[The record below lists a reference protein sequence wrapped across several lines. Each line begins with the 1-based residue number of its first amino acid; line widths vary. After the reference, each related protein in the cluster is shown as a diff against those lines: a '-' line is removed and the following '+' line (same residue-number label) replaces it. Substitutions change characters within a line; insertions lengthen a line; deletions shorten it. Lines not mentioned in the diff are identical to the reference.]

1 MRAGDARGRIRKMK
15 RILPLVAA
23 AAFLASCQNMP
34 PKDFTVHTK
43 PEGARISINGKD
55 VGTSPV
61 TTRVEQTG
69 DLAIVAQKPGYELAA
84 TSIATKQGKLRSFL
98 WTEWSSKAQ
107 YIEEDEVTLPLRRME
122 APQDYKP
129 AELPPFRMPR

>member
-1 MRAGDARGRIRKMK
+1 MK

-61 TTRVEQTG
+61 TTQVEQTG
-69 DLAIVAQKPGYELAA
+69 DLAIIAQKPGYELAA

-98 WTEWSSKAQ
+98 WTKWSSKAQ
-107 YIEEDEVTLPLRRME
+107 YIQEDEVTLPLRPIV

-129 AELPPFRMPR
+129 AELPPFQMPR